1 MNNTARL
8 SLLLLIALPTLASA
22 AGAEAPGPS
31 AVIRET
37 VDEVIAALN
46 DDSVTGNERARRIEQ
61 IAYARFDFE
70 IMSRLVVARNW
81 KQFDAEQKTAFQNE
95 FKRFLANSYRA
106 RIDGYEQEKV
116 DIVSERQEPRGD
128 VTVRTRIV
136 GGEYDGTNIDYRLRN
151 RGEGWL
157 VIDVVIEGISL
168 VSNYRDQFKEVLAS
182 GGPDELVKRLAAK
195 NAEVGTSATG
205 G

>member
-1 MNNTARL
+1 MNALAR
-8 SLLLLIALPTLASA
+8 LLLLLVIVLPTMASA
-22 AGAEAPGPS
+22 QDKEFEEPRAVVRQTID
-31 AVIRET
+31 AVIS
-37 VDEVIAALN
+37 ALN
-46 DDSVTGNERARRIEQ
+46 DDTVTGDERARRIER

-70 IMSRLVVARNW
+70 IMARLVLARNW
-81 KQFDAEQKTAFQNE
+81 KQLDAEQQTVFRAE
-95 FKRFLANSYRA
+95 FKRFMANNYRA

-136 GGEYDGTNIDYRLRN
+136 GGDFDGANIDYRLRN
-151 RGEGWL
+151 RGSGWR

-168 VSNYRDQFKEVLAS
+168 VSNYRDQFKEVLAD
-182 GGPDELVKRLAAK
+182 GGPDELLRRLAAK
-195 NAEVGTSATG
+195 NASATTAAAG

>member
-1 MNNTARL
+1 VNATARL
-8 SLLLLIALPTLASA
+8 FLLLLIALPSLASTA
-22 AGAEAPGPS
+22 AAEDPGPS
-31 AVIRET
+31 AVVRET
-37 VDEVIAALN
+37 VDAVIAVLT
-46 DDSVTGNERARRIEQ
+46 DDSVTGDERARRIER

-70 IMSRLVVARNW
+70 IMSRLVVARSW
-81 KQFDAEQKTAFQNE
+81 KQFDPEQQAAFQNE
-95 FKRFLANSYRA
+95 FKRFLANNYRA
-106 RIDGYEQEKV
+106 RIDGYQQEKV
-116 DIVSERQEPRGD
+116 DIVSERKEPRGD

-136 GGEYDGTNIDYRLRN
+136 GGEYDGANIDYRLRN
-151 RGEGWL
+151 RGGGWL